1 MKTTLMRLLA
11 ICTLAVFIG
20 VGVSGCDDDSVE
32 VTGIGASVGL
42 PGNTMTGSDEIGV
55 GNVQW
60 VGNPRW

>member
-1 MKTTLMRLLA
+1 MPTILLRFLAASGVA
-11 ICTLAVFIG
+11 IVLAGTVA
-20 VGVSGCDDDSVE
+20 GCDGDNVE

>member
-1 MKTTLMRLLA
+1 MKTTFLRLLA
-11 ICTLAVFIG
+11 VTTVALF
-20 VGVSGCDDDSVE
+20 VGFGASGCDGDNVE

-55 GNVQW
+55 GNVEW

>member
-1 MKTTLMRLLA
+1 MNSTLMRLLA
-11 ICTLAVFIG
+11 AAALAIF
-20 VGVSGCDDDSVE
+20 VGGGASGCDGDNVE

>member
-1 MKTTLMRLLA
+1 MQTKLLRLLA
-11 ICTLAVFIG
+11 ATALALG
-20 VGVSGCDDDSVE
+20 VTFAVSGCDGDNIE

-42 PGNTMTGSDEIGV
+42 PGNTMTGSNEIGV

>member
-11 ICTLAVFIG
+11 AATLVIF
-20 VGVSGCDDDSVE
+20 VGFGASGCDGDSVE
-32 VTGIGASVGL
+32 ITGIGASVGL

-55 GNVQW
+55 GNVEW

>member
-1 MKTTLMRLLA
+1 MPTTLLRFLA
-11 ICTLAVFIG
+11 AAAVAIVLAG
-20 VGVSGCDDDSVE
+20 TVGGCDGDNVE

>member
-1 MKTTLMRLLA
+1 MQTTLLRLL
-11 ICTLAVFIG
+11 TTTAVALLVAG
-20 VGVSGCDDDSVE
+20 AVSGCDGDNAE

-42 PGNTMTGSDEIGV
+42 PGNTMTGSNEIGV